1 MLHYCYRIMR
11 NGGYVMKTLTLEEKL
26 FNANVMTLDT
36 YIMFKLKEITENLKP
51 ELIKKNR
58 APISLSMGA
67 PTAKPPEALLNRLKE
82 ILDEENIHLYSIPK
96 GEPYFRKA
104 IAQRMKNRFGVELD
118 PDKEIFSLMG
128 SKEGIANLIRFLVTP
143 KKEVKEKDIILV
155 PDPGYASYLEFIK
168 CSGGYAYSVPL
179 TKENNYQPDM
189 DEIWNNLIKDGFNPK
204 NVKGM
209 LMNYPNNPLGVST
222 TKEYAAKVVEFCKK
236 HQILLMSDAAY
247 CDLYFDENEKPFSIF
262 EIEGAKDIAVEFFSF
277 SKPYAITGWRLGWV
291 CGNSSIIQRFGKA
304 KSTIDNGIFK
314 ALQKACAEIL
324 NSKEGDDYIKAGN
337 KNYKHKQA
345 IMLKGFKELGW
356 EIDETSV
363 PHTTFYLWL
372 PIPPRYK
379 SSFEFCKDVLE
390 KSGVV
395 LVPGNAFGAHG
406 EGFFRL
412 SYVCSDEKLQE
423 VIDRFKADGFYY

>member
-1 MLHYCYRIMR
+1 
-11 NGGYVMKTLTLEEKL
+11 MKTLTLEEKL
-26 FNANVMTLDT
+26 FNADVMTLDT

-67 PTAKPPEALLNRLKE
+67 PTANPPKALLDRLKE
-82 ILDEENIHLYSIPK
+82 ILNEENIHLYSVPK

-168 CSGGYAYSVPL
+168 CSGGYAYPVPL

-189 DEIWNNLIKDGFNPK
+189 EDIRNNLIKDGFNPE
-204 NVKGM
+204 NIKGM

-262 EIEGAKDIAVEFFSF
+262 ELEGAKDIAVEFFSF

-291 CGNSSIIQRFGKA
+291 CGNSAIIQRFGKA

-324 NSKEGDDYIKAGN
+324 NSEEGDEYIRTGN
-337 KNYKHKQA
+337 LNYKHKQA
-345 IMLKGFKELGW
+345 IMVKGFKELGW
-356 EIDETSV
+356 EIDEKSV

-372 PIPPRYK
+372 SIPPRYT
-379 SSFEFCKDVLE
+379 SAFEFCKDVLE

-423 VIDRFKADGFYY
+423 VIDRMKSDGFSFK

>member
-1 MLHYCYRIMR
+1 
-11 NGGYVMKTLTLEEKL
+11 MKTLTLEEKL
-26 FNANVMTLDT
+26 FNADVMTLDT

-82 ILDEENIHLYSIPK
+82 ILNEENIHLYSIPK

-168 CSGGYAYSVPL
+168 CSGGYAYPVPL

-189 DEIWNNLIKDGFNPK
+189 DEIWNNLIKDGFNPE

-262 EIEGAKDIAVEFFSF
+262 ELEGAKDIAVEFFSF

-291 CGNSSIIQRFGKA
+291 CGNSAIIQRFGKA

-337 KNYKHKQA
+337 QNYKHKQA
-345 IMLKGFKELGW
+345 IMVKGFKELGW
-356 EIDETSV
+356 KIDETSV

-379 SSFEFCKDVLE
+379 SAFEFCKDVLE